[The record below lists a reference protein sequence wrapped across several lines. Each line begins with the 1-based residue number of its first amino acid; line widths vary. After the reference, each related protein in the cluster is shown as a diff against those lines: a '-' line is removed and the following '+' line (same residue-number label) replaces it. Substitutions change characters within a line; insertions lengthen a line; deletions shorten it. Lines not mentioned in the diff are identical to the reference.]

1 MPREMKR
8 ALRSET
14 IAAHRPLYDCEIV
27 AGSTAEQQA
36 KAARLWV
43 YEVAA
48 MLQVKDELLFTCLDF
63 RFAGQEG
70 ALSVEL
76 ICREVAQQS
85 LLPTLLGS
93 YVCRTS
99 DDVFEKEVA
108 EWRRRLRA
116 VCQDHE
122 IVVIDRPAL
131 STAARRMTND
141 PKRGLVPI
149 ATAAEIMRATEA
161 VLPPSMEKV
170 EIDGERFELAD
181 HGASDIPVWSQP
193 CAIRGIPSLNRMGFM
208 LHLIT
213 STPMQPSGGRL
224 LLRLVDLTREES
236 AHLIQ
241 HAHARTPIEMRVAV
255 ARGKGRTLLGAP
267 ARETPVG

>member
-14 IAAHRPLYDCEIV
+14 IAAHRPLYDSEIV

-48 MLQVKDELLFTCLDF
+48 MLQVIDEPLFTCLDF

-76 ICREVAQQS
+76 ICREVAQKS

-93 YVCRTS
+93 YVCRSS

-122 IVVIDRPAL
+122 IVMIDRPAL
-131 STAARRMTND
+131 STAARRMTKD
-141 PKRGLVPI
+141 PKRGLMPI
-149 ATAAEIMRATEA
+149 ATADEIARATEA

-170 EIDGERFELAD
+170 DVDGECFELSD
-181 HGASDIPVWSQP
+181 HGASDIPVWGQP
-193 CAIRGIPSLNRMGFM
+193 CVVRAIPALNSKGFV
-208 LHLIT
+208 LHLVM
-213 STPMQPSGGRL
+213 STPMQPSGGKL
-224 LLRLVDLTREES
+224 LLRLMDLTGEES
-236 AHLIQ
+236 ARLVQ
-241 HAHARTPIEMRVAV
+241 HAHARTPIEMRVAI

-267 ARETPVG
+267 V

>member
-14 IAAHRPLYDCEIV
+14 IAAHRPLYDSEIV

-36 KAARLWV
+36 QAARLWV
-43 YEVAA
+43 NKVAA
-48 MLQVKDELLFTCLDF
+48 MLQVQGELFFTCLDF

-76 ICREVAQQS
+76 VCREVAQRS
-85 LLPTLLGS
+85 LLPTLLGG
-93 YVCRTS
+93 YVCRSS

-122 IVVIDRPAL
+122 IAIIDRPAL

-149 ATAAEIMRATEA
+149 ATAAEIVRATEA

-170 EIDGERFELAD
+170 DFDGERFELSD
-181 HGASDIPVWSQP
+181 HGASDIPVWGQP
-193 CAIRGIPSLNRMGFM
+193 CVVRGIPALNSKGFV

-224 LLRLVDLTREES
+224 LLRLVDLTCDES
-236 AHLIQ
+236 ARLIH
-241 HAHARTPIEMRVAV
+241 HAHARTPVEMRVAV

-267 ARETPVG
+267 VRQTHSA